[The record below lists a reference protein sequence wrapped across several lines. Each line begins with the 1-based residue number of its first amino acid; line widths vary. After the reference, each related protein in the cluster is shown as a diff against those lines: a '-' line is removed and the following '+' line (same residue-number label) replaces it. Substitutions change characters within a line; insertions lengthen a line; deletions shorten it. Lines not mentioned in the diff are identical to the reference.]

1 MNVSRTE
8 FLQEVKE
15 KVAYCIVRRRGY
27 VKGGGTNHEQ
37 REQKGLTDEIGEECL

>member
-27 VKGGGTNHEQ
+27 VKGGGDKPRAARAE
-37 REQKGLTDEIGEECL
+37 RID